1 VVSSS
6 SAAGKL
12 LTSLHLFHP
21 AVTQCGATVLGQW
34 PKGVVA
40 QLSLIKYNNNSYKY
54 DNNEIKVIIIIKPT
68 FKFSFKFFSFV
79 GIMFTKGKIV
89 IRMVWRMLF
98 LLVVN
103 LAEFLVL
110 GPF

>member
-1 VVSSS
+1 LDNGQKVS
-6 SAAGKL
+6 L
-12 LTSLHLFHP
+12 LSCHSLSTP
-21 AVTQCGATVLGQW
+21 N
-34 PKGVVA
+34 
-40 QLSLIKYNNNSYKY
+40 NNNSYKY